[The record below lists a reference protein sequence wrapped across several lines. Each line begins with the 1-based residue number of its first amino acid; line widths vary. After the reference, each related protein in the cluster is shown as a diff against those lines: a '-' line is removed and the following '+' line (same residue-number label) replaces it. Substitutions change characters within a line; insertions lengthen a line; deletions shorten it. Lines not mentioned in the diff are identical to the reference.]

1 LKKIFIS
8 ILSGI
13 LLLFTSYNIV
23 SADQEIKTS
32 INSNGQD
39 TITINV
45 ENQQER
51 PLENLSYQLDLP
63 AGYELVDKLPTLQEL
78 GSHQTHKFDVKIK
91 KTSKA
96 LPSTGETWS
105 KYTLIGILIISLLLV
120 AYYLSKTR
128 KFIFFIFFIVSL
140 LGIGGFVKAAPTYKE
155 FSVSHRISLFDN
167 KIPVTLHIY
176 FEDKQPSKVDVSKQN
191 SGETHSEEVE
201 NQEKEPSQPTVS
213 EKPTTTPVVPSQ
225 PTASE
230 KPTTTPVVPS
240 QPTASEKPTT
250 TPVVPSQPT
259 AGEDTTTTPVVPS
272 QPTAGED
279 TTTTPRLTPPEEI
292 LISGYA
298 ISGTTN
304 KALEETNITISAPNI
319 ALQTVETENDGYFYT
334 HLIKG
339 LTYTL
344 VAKDF
349 KVRLTANSTNN
360 LQIENILGRFSAG
373 KQTII
378 DSGEVILQPS
388 VAVFD
393 TIVDYTVS
401 DKEHHVTLAEERK
414 LNSGDIIVLPANGTY
429 PSGFAFKVISSN
441 IVNGKT
447 EIVVTDAK
455 LDEVTKNIS
464 YHEKFDVDQAT
475 FKPAEGVTVTEE
487 GSDQWNRS
495 VSISAT
501 KKLHTRISGIDVD
514 LIIKGSVEA
523 DIQLVNNKLYV
534 KPALDIE
541 LSSKYNAK
549 ATINAEV
556 KVGELVFT
564 SQTGVNIQTEL
575 YLFVNASGS
584 LDIKTKSNFGVSA
597 EIGLKDKNPYYV
609 PNISLNNKID
619 VDMNALLKIGP
630 KTIIRPR
637 FLNLSI
643 VSFDTSVGLG
653 LEGQF
658 HASVTQKNTENPI
671 LDKASGKVLLF
682 GDYTMGYNIDAWIYK
697 GSGKFIENKRFF
709 EIPIS
714 KGEYSSKATQ
724 ASHYHNID
732 NNIEGETT
740 SSNTISNTNSHLYS
754 LKDYPF
760 YKRLLEDTAN
770 NSGRN
775 ASFTRS
781 VGRPVTY
788 TLYDINQDGLP
799 ELIFLADNHPIS
811 VWTWTGWTNQNPHP
825 DVARVADIAEIW
837 GSTTEQ
843 KLTIYQDGTIVKF
856 YDEKGFN
863 DKIDKKHYEIVRKGV
878 MGPFTDKQYYES
890 SWTTDFA
897 YFYNVNN
904 IDEHI
909 SLADLNTK
917 YIKSPEVDFSKYPQ
931 NILRDYYGDKTF
943 TPYLSK
949 TVDLTKWLGY
959 KYLLEDLSQSER
971 DSQQTGV
978 GGLASNLKPLINSPV
993 QYAFYDIDG
1002 NGTPELIFK
1011 ASDIILSIVTS
1022 TVQTRQESASG
1033 IYGKGNIT
1041 YLEFSQP
1048 PLAIS
1053 VNPQSPVYY
1062 FYDNKTRQ
1070 LKYSRTDG
1078 GIKIYKDGTIRYY
1091 APDPELQ
1098 YSINKRANQRTIA
1111 YYRINKDKAVT
1122 YLLGYFQS
1130 NRENG
1135 LENYY
1140 NLSNTEHYTLDELD
1154 QNYIHSEEIDYNS
1167 LVWKNLVD
1175 FNSDNLNA
1183 A

>member
-1 LKKIFIS
+1 MKKIFFS
-8 ILSGI
+8 ILAGI

-23 SADQEIKTS
+23 SADQEVKAS

-96 LPSTGETWS
+96 LPSTGETWT
-105 KYTLIGILIISLLLV
+105 KCTLIGISIISLLLV

-191 SGETHSEEVE
+191 SGETHSEEEVE

-213 EKPTTTPVVPSQ
+213 EDTTTTPVVPSQ

-230 KPTTTPVVPS
+230 
-240 QPTASEKPTT
+240 
-250 TPVVPSQPT
+250 
-259 AGEDTTTTPVVPS
+259 G
-272 QPTAGED
+272 

-344 VAKDF
+344 AAKDF
-349 KVRLTANSTNN
+349 KARLTANSTNN

-388 VAVFD
+388 VAEFD

-401 DKEHHVTLAEERK
+401 DKEHHVTLTEERK

-487 GSDQWNRS
+487 ESDQWNRS
-495 VSISAT
+495 ASISAT
-501 KKLHTRISGIDVD
+501 KKLNTKISGIDVD

-523 DIQLVNNKLYV
+523 DIQLVDNKLYV

-549 ATINAEV
+549 ATINEEV

-609 PNISLNNKID
+609 PNISLSNKID

-658 HASVTQKNTENPI
+658 HASVTQKNTDNPI
-671 LDKASGKVLLF
+671 LDNASGKVLLF

-740 SSNTISNTNSHLYS
+740 SSNTISNTKFHPYS
-754 LKDYPF
+754 LEDYPF
-760 YKRLLEDTAN
+760 YKKVLEDAADY
-770 NSGRN
+770 SDGDD
-775 ASFTRS
+775 SFTRY

-788 TLYDINQDGLP
+788 ILYDINHDGMP

-811 VWTWTGWTNQNPHP
+811 VWMDNQNPHP
-825 DVARVADIAEIW
+825 DVPRFDIGGTSVVLAASDALAKVADIAYMW
-837 GSTTEQ
+837 GSTSI
-843 KLTIYQDGTIVKF
+843 KGPKMTIYQDGTIKIYYEEGS
-856 YDEKGFN
+856 YDN
-863 DKIDKKHYEIVRKGV
+863 IYKKHYKILREGMV
-878 MGPFTDKQYYES
+878 PFTDEQNYES

-904 IDEHI
+904 INEHI

-931 NILRDYYGDKTF
+931 NILRDYYGD
-943 TPYLSK
+943 
-949 TVDLTKWLGY
+949 
-959 KYLLEDLSQSER
+959 
-971 DSQQTGV
+971 
-978 GGLASNLKPLINSPV
+978 
-993 QYAFYDIDG
+993 
-1002 NGTPELIFK
+1002 
-1011 ASDIILSIVTS
+1011 
-1022 TVQTRQESASG
+1022 
-1033 IYGKGNIT
+1033 
-1041 YLEFSQP
+1041 
-1048 PLAIS
+1048 
-1053 VNPQSPVYY
+1053 
-1062 FYDNKTRQ
+1062 
-1070 LKYSRTDG
+1070 
-1078 GIKIYKDGTIRYY
+1078 
-1091 APDPELQ
+1091 
-1098 YSINKRANQRTIA
+1098 
-1111 YYRINKDKAVT
+1111 
-1122 YLLGYFQS
+1122 
-1130 NRENG
+1130 
-1135 LENYY
+1135 
-1140 NLSNTEHYTLDELD
+1140 
-1154 QNYIHSEEIDYNS
+1154 
-1167 LVWKNLVD
+1167 
-1175 FNSDNLNA
+1175 NLNA

>member
-1 LKKIFIS
+1 M
-8 ILSGI
+8 
-13 LLLFTSYNIV
+13 
-23 SADQEIKTS
+23 
-32 INSNGQD
+32 
-39 TITINV
+39 
-45 ENQQER
+45 
-51 PLENLSYQLDLP
+51 
-63 AGYELVDKLPTLQEL
+63 
-78 GSHQTHKFDVKIK
+78 
-91 KTSKA
+91 
-96 LPSTGETWS
+96 
-105 KYTLIGILIISLLLV
+105 
-120 AYYLSKTR
+120 
-128 KFIFFIFFIVSL
+128 
-140 LGIGGFVKAAPTYKE
+140 
-155 FSVSHRISLFDN
+155 
-167 KIPVTLHIY
+167 
-176 FEDKQPSKVDVSKQN
+176 
-191 SGETHSEEVE
+191 
-201 NQEKEPSQPTVS
+201 
-213 EKPTTTPVVPSQ
+213 
-225 PTASE
+225 
-230 KPTTTPVVPS
+230 
-240 QPTASEKPTT
+240 
-250 TPVVPSQPT
+250 
-259 AGEDTTTTPVVPS
+259 
-272 QPTAGED
+272 
-279 TTTTPRLTPPEEI
+279 
-292 LISGYA
+292 
-298 ISGTTN
+298 
-304 KALEETNITISAPNI
+304 
-319 ALQTVETENDGYFYT
+319 ETENDGYFYT

-349 KVRLTANSTNN
+349 KVRLTANSNNN

-609 PNISLNNKID
+609 PNISLSNKID

-671 LDKASGKVLLF
+671 LDNANGKVLLF

-724 ASHYHNID
+724 ASHYHNIN
-732 NNIEGETT
+732 NNIEGGTT

-760 YKRLLEDTAN
+760 YKRLLENTAN
-770 NSGRN
+770 NSGRD

-825 DVARVADIAEIW
+825 DVVSVADIAELW
-837 GSTTEQ
+837 GITKEQ
-843 KLTIYQDGTIVKF
+843 KMTIYQDGTIKITYYKEDF
-856 YDEKGFN
+856 YDK
-863 DKIDKKHYEIVRKGV
+863 DKKHYNIIRKGV

-959 KYLLEDLSQSER
+959 KYLLEDLSQNER
-971 DSQQTGV
+971 DSQQTGA

-1011 ASDIILSIVTS
+1011 ASDIILYIVTS

-1033 IYGKGNIT
+1033 TYGKGNVT

-1053 VNPQSPVYY
+1053 VNPITPVYY
-1062 FYDNKTRQ
+1062 FYDKETGQ
-1070 LKYSRTDG
+1070 EKYSRTDG

-1098 YSINKRANQRTIA
+1098 YSTNKRANQRTIA

>member
-1 LKKIFIS
+1 MKKIFIS

-23 SADQEIKTS
+23 SADQKIKTS

-78 GSHQTHKFDVKIK
+78 GSHLTHKFDVKIK

-105 KYTLIGILIISLLLV
+105 KYTLIGILITSLLLV

-225 PTASE
+225 PTA
-230 KPTTTPVVPS
+230 
-240 QPTASEKPTT
+240 
-250 TPVVPSQPT
+250 
-259 AGEDTTTTPVVPS
+259 
-272 QPTAGED
+272 GED

-349 KVRLTANSTNN
+349 KVRLTANSNNN

-724 ASHYHNID
+724 ASHYHNIN

-740 SSNTISNTNSHLYS
+740 SSNTISNTNSHPYS
-754 LKDYPF
+754 LKDYSF
-760 YKRLLEDTAN
+760 YKRLLENTADY
-770 NSGRN
+770 SGRN

-825 DVARVADIAEIW
+825 DVARVAEIW

-959 KYLLEDLSQSER
+959 KYLLEDLSQNER
-971 DSQQTGV
+971 DSQQTGA

-1011 ASDIILSIVTS
+1011 ASDIILYIVTS

-1033 IYGKGNIT
+1033 TYGKGNIT

-1048 PLAIS
+1048 PLATS
-1053 VNPQSPVYY
+1053 VNHISPVYY
-1062 FYDNKTRQ
+1062 FYDKETKQ

-1098 YSINKRANQRTIA
+1098 YSTNKRANQRTIA

>member
-1 LKKIFIS
+1 MKKIFIS

-105 KYTLIGILIISLLLV
+105 KYTLIGILITSLLLV

-225 PTASE
+225 PTVSE
-230 KPTTTPVVPS
+230 KP
-240 QPTASEKPTT
+240 
-250 TPVVPSQPT
+250 
-259 AGEDTTTTPVVPS
+259 TTTPVVPS

-349 KVRLTANSTNN
+349 KVRLTANSNNN

-724 ASHYHNID
+724 ASHYHNIN

-740 SSNTISNTNSHLYS
+740 SSNTISNTNSHPYS
-754 LKDYPF
+754 LKDYSF
-760 YKRLLEDTAN
+760 YKRLLENTADY
-770 NSGRN
+770 SGRN

-959 KYLLEDLSQSER
+959 KYLLEDLSQNER
-971 DSQQTGV
+971 DSQQTGA

-1011 ASDIILSIVTS
+1011 ASDIILYIVTS

-1033 IYGKGNIT
+1033 TYGKGNIT

-1048 PLAIS
+1048 PLATS
-1053 VNPQSPVYY
+1053 VNHISPVYY
-1062 FYDNKTRQ
+1062 FYDKETKQ

-1098 YSINKRANQRTIA
+1098 YSTNKRANQRIIA

-1154 QNYIHSEEIDYNS
+1154 QNYIHSKEIDYNS

>member
-1 LKKIFIS
+1 MKKIFFS
-8 ILSGI
+8 ILAGI

-23 SADQEIKTS
+23 SADQEVKAS

-63 AGYELVDKLPTLQEL
+63 EGYELVDSLPTLQEL

-96 LPSTGETWS
+96 LPSTGETWTRC
-105 KYTLIGILIISLLLV
+105 TLVGISIISLLLV

-167 KIPVTLHIY
+167 TVPVTLHIY

-191 SGETHSEEVE
+191 SGKTHSEEEVK
-201 NQEKEPSQPTVS
+201 NQEKEPSQPT
-213 EKPTTTPVVPSQ
+213 
-225 PTASE
+225 AS
-230 KPTTTPVVPS
+230 
-240 QPTASEKPTT
+240 
-250 TPVVPSQPT
+250 
-259 AGEDTTTTPVVPS
+259 EDTTTTPVVPS
-272 QPTAGED
+272 QPTASEN

-344 VAKDF
+344 AAKDF
-349 KVRLTANSTNN
+349 KAKLTANSTNN

-388 VAVFD
+388 VAEFD

-401 DKEHHVTLAEERK
+401 DKEHHVTLTEERK

-429 PSGFAFKVISSN
+429 PSGFAFKVVSSN

-487 GSDQWNRS
+487 ESDQWNRS
-495 VSISAT
+495 ASISAT

-534 KPALDIE
+534 KPALDIG

-549 ATINAEV
+549 ATINEEV

-609 PNISLNNKID
+609 PNISLSNKID

-671 LDKASGKVLLF
+671 LDNASGKVLLF

-740 SSNTISNTNSHLYS
+740 SSNTISNTKFHPYS
-754 LKDYPF
+754 LEDYPF
-760 YKRLLEDTAN
+760 YKKVLEDAADY
-770 NSGRN
+770 SDGDD
-775 ASFTRS
+775 SFTRY

-788 TLYDINQDGLP
+788 ILYDINHDGMP

-811 VWTWTGWTNQNPHP
+811 VWMDNQNPHP
-825 DVARVADIAEIW
+825 DVPRFDIGGTSVVLAASDALAKVADIAYMW
-837 GSTTEQ
+837 GSTSIKEP
-843 KLTIYQDGTIVKF
+843 KMTIYQDGTIKIYYEEGS
-856 YDEKGFN
+856 YDN
-863 DKIDKKHYEIVRKGV
+863 IYKKHYKILREGMV
-878 MGPFTDKQYYES
+878 PFTDEQNYES

-904 IDEHI
+904 INEHI

-931 NILRDYYGDKTF
+931 NILRDYYGD
-943 TPYLSK
+943 
-949 TVDLTKWLGY
+949 
-959 KYLLEDLSQSER
+959 
-971 DSQQTGV
+971 
-978 GGLASNLKPLINSPV
+978 
-993 QYAFYDIDG
+993 
-1002 NGTPELIFK
+1002 
-1011 ASDIILSIVTS
+1011 
-1022 TVQTRQESASG
+1022 
-1033 IYGKGNIT
+1033 
-1041 YLEFSQP
+1041 
-1048 PLAIS
+1048 
-1053 VNPQSPVYY
+1053 
-1062 FYDNKTRQ
+1062 
-1070 LKYSRTDG
+1070 
-1078 GIKIYKDGTIRYY
+1078 
-1091 APDPELQ
+1091 
-1098 YSINKRANQRTIA
+1098 
-1111 YYRINKDKAVT
+1111 
-1122 YLLGYFQS
+1122 
-1130 NRENG
+1130 
-1135 LENYY
+1135 
-1140 NLSNTEHYTLDELD
+1140 
-1154 QNYIHSEEIDYNS
+1154 
-1167 LVWKNLVD
+1167 
-1175 FNSDNLNA
+1175 NLNA

>member
-1 LKKIFIS
+1 MKKIFFS
-8 ILSGI
+8 ILAGI

-23 SADQEIKTS
+23 SADQEVKAS

-63 AGYELVDKLPTLQEL
+63 EGYELVDSLPTLQEL

-91 KTSKA
+91 KTSRA
-96 LPSTGETWS
+96 LPSTGETWTR
-105 KYTLIGILIISLLLV
+105 YTLIGISIISLLLV

-167 KIPVTLHIY
+167 TIPVTLHIY

-191 SGETHSEEVE
+191 SGKTHSEEEVE

-213 EKPTTTPVVPSQ
+213 EDTTTTPVVPSQ
-225 PTASE
+225 PTVS
-230 KPTTTPVVPS
+230 
-240 QPTASEKPTT
+240 
-250 TPVVPSQPT
+250 
-259 AGEDTTTTPVVPS
+259 EDTTTTPVVPS
-272 QPTAGED
+272 QPTVSENTTTTPVVPSQPTVSENA
-279 TTTTPRLTPPEEI
+279 TTTPRLTPPEEI

-298 ISGTTN
+298 ISGSTN
-304 KALEETNITISAPNI
+304 KALEETNISISAPNI

-344 VAKDF
+344 AAKDF
-349 KVRLTANSTNN
+349 KAKITANATNN
-360 LQIENILGRFSAG
+360 LQVENILGRFSAG

-388 VAVFD
+388 VAEFD

-401 DKEHHVTLAEERK
+401 DKEHHVTLTEERK

-429 PSGFAFKVISSN
+429 PSGFAFKVVSSN

-487 GSDQWNRS
+487 ESDQWNRS
-495 VSISAT
+495 ASISAT
-501 KKLHTRISGIDVD
+501 KKLHTKISGIDVD

-549 ATINAEV
+549 ATINEEV

-609 PNISLNNKID
+609 PNISLSNKLD

-671 LDKASGKVLLF
+671 LDNASGKVLLF

-714 KGEYSSKATQ
+714 KGEYSSKATE
-724 ASHYHNID
+724 ASHHHNID

-740 SSNTISNTNSHLYS
+740 SSNTLSNTNSHPYS

-760 YKRLLEDTAN
+760 YKRLLKNTADY
-770 NSGRN
+770 SGRE
-775 ASFTRS
+775 ALFTRY

-788 TLYDINQDGLP
+788 TLYDIDHDGLP
-799 ELIFLADNHPIS
+799 ELIFLADNHPMT
-811 VWTWTGWTNQNPHP
+811 VWTWTGWNNQNQHP
-825 DVARVADIAEIW
+825 DVVRVADILDIW
-837 GSTTEQ
+837 DNTKEP
-843 KLTIYQDGTIVKF
+843 KMTIYQDGTIQKI
-856 YDEKGFN
+856 YNEKDIY
-863 DKIDKKHYEIVRKGV
+863 DKIDKKHYEIIRKG
-878 MGPFTDKQYYES
+878 MGPFTDEQNYES

-931 NILRDYYGDKTF
+931 NILRDYYADKTF

-959 KYLLEDLSQSER
+959 KYLLEDLSQNER
-971 DSQQTGV
+971 DSQRTGV
-978 GGLASNLKPLINSPV
+978 GSLADNLKPLINSPV

-1011 ASDIILSIVTS
+1011 SSDIILYIVTS

-1033 IYGKGNIT
+1033 TYGKGNIT
-1041 YLEFSQP
+1041 YLEFIQP

-1053 VNPQSPVYY
+1053 VNPITPVYY
-1062 FYDNKTRQ
+1062 FYDKETGQ
-1070 LKYSRTDG
+1070 VKYSRTDG

-1098 YSINKRANQRTIA
+1098 YTTNKRANQRTIA
-1111 YYRINKDKAVT
+1111 YYKINKDKAVT

>member
-1 LKKIFIS
+1 MKKIFIS

-105 KYTLIGILIISLLLV
+105 KYTLIGILITSLLLV

-225 PTASE
+225 PTA
-230 KPTTTPVVPS
+230 
-240 QPTASEKPTT
+240 
-250 TPVVPSQPT
+250 
-259 AGEDTTTTPVVPS
+259 
-272 QPTAGED
+272 GED

-349 KVRLTANSTNN
+349 KVRLTANSNNN

-724 ASHYHNID
+724 ASHYHNIN

-740 SSNTISNTNSHLYS
+740 SSNTISNTNSHPYS
-754 LKDYPF
+754 LKDYSF
-760 YKRLLEDTAN
+760 YKRLLENTADY
-770 NSGRN
+770 SGRN

-825 DVARVADIAEIW
+825 DVARVAEIW

-917 YIKSPEVDFSKYPQ
+917 YIKFPEVDFSKYPQ

-959 KYLLEDLSQSER
+959 KYLLEDLSQNER
-971 DSQQTGV
+971 DSQQTGA

-1011 ASDIILSIVTS
+1011 ASDIILYIVTS

-1033 IYGKGNIT
+1033 TYGKGNIT

-1048 PLAIS
+1048 PLATS
-1053 VNPQSPVYY
+1053 VNHISPVYY
-1062 FYDNKTRQ
+1062 FYDKETKQ

-1098 YSINKRANQRTIA
+1098 YSTNKRANQRIIA

>member
-1 LKKIFIS
+1 MKKIFIS

-105 KYTLIGILIISLLLV
+105 KYTLIGILITSLLLV

-225 PTASE
+225 PTA
-230 KPTTTPVVPS
+230 
-240 QPTASEKPTT
+240 
-250 TPVVPSQPT
+250 
-259 AGEDTTTTPVVPS
+259 
-272 QPTAGED
+272 GED

-349 KVRLTANSTNN
+349 KVRLTANSNNN

-724 ASHYHNID
+724 ASHYHNIN

-740 SSNTISNTNSHLYS
+740 SSNTISNTNSHPYS
-754 LKDYPF
+754 LKDYSF
-760 YKRLLEDTAN
+760 YKRLLENTADY
-770 NSGRN
+770 SGRN

-959 KYLLEDLSQSER
+959 KYLLEDLSQNER
-971 DSQQTGV
+971 DSQQTGA

-1011 ASDIILSIVTS
+1011 ASDIILYIVTS

-1033 IYGKGNIT
+1033 TYGKGNIT

-1048 PLAIS
+1048 PLATS
-1053 VNPQSPVYY
+1053 VNHISPVYY
-1062 FYDNKTRQ
+1062 FYDKETKQ

-1098 YSINKRANQRTIA
+1098 YSTNKRANQRIIA

>member
-1 LKKIFIS
+1 MKKIFIS

-105 KYTLIGILIISLLLV
+105 KYTLIGILITSLLLV

-225 PTASE
+225 PTA
-230 KPTTTPVVPS
+230 
-240 QPTASEKPTT
+240 
-250 TPVVPSQPT
+250 
-259 AGEDTTTTPVVPS
+259 
-272 QPTAGED
+272 GED

-349 KVRLTANSTNN
+349 KVRLTANSNNN

-575 YLFVNASGS
+575 YLFVNANGS

-724 ASHYHNID
+724 ASHYHNIN

-740 SSNTISNTNSHLYS
+740 SSNTISNTNSHPYS
-754 LKDYPF
+754 LKDYSF
-760 YKRLLEDTAN
+760 YKRLLENTADY
-770 NSGRN
+770 SGRN

-959 KYLLEDLSQSER
+959 KYLLEDLSQNER
-971 DSQQTGV
+971 DSQQTGA

-1011 ASDIILSIVTS
+1011 ASDIILYIVTS

-1033 IYGKGNIT
+1033 TYGKGNIT

-1048 PLAIS
+1048 PLATS
-1053 VNPQSPVYY
+1053 VNHISPVYY
-1062 FYDNKTRQ
+1062 FYDKETKQ

-1098 YSINKRANQRTIA
+1098 YSTNKRANQRIIA

>member
-1 LKKIFIS
+1 MKKIFIS

-105 KYTLIGILIISLLLV
+105 KYTLIGILITSLLLV

-191 SGETHSEEVE
+191 SGETHSEEEVE

-225 PTASE
+225 PTA
-230 KPTTTPVVPS
+230 
-240 QPTASEKPTT
+240 
-250 TPVVPSQPT
+250 
-259 AGEDTTTTPVVPS
+259 D
-272 QPTAGED
+272 ED

-349 KVRLTANSTNN
+349 KVRLTANSNNN

-597 EIGLKDKNPYYV
+597 EIGLKDKTPYYV
-609 PNISLNNKID
+609 PNISLSNKID

-724 ASHYHNID
+724 ASHYHNIN

-740 SSNTISNTNSHLYS
+740 SSNTISNTNSHPYS
-754 LKDYPF
+754 LKDYSF
-760 YKRLLEDTAN
+760 YKRLLENTADY
-770 NSGRN
+770 SGRN

-825 DVARVADIAEIW
+825 DVASVADIAALW
-837 GSTTEQ
+837 GITKEQ
-843 KLTIYQDGTIVKF
+843 KMTIYQDGTIKITYYKEDF
-856 YDEKGFN
+856 YGK
-863 DKIDKKHYEIVRKGV
+863 DKKHYNIIRKGV

-897 YFYNVNN
+897 YFYNVKN

-959 KYLLEDLSQSER
+959 KYLLEDLSQNER
-971 DSQQTGV
+971 DSQQTGA

-1011 ASDIILSIVTS
+1011 ASDIILYIVTS

-1033 IYGKGNIT
+1033 TYGKGNIT

-1048 PLAIS
+1048 PLATS
-1053 VNPQSPVYY
+1053 VNHISPVYY
-1062 FYDNKTRQ
+1062 FYDKETKQ

-1091 APDPELQ
+1091 SPDPELQ
-1098 YSINKRANQRTIA
+1098 YSTNERANQRTIA

-1154 QNYIHSEEIDYNS
+1154 QNYIHSKEIDYNS

>member
-1 LKKIFIS
+1 MKKIFFS
-8 ILSGI
+8 ILAGI

-23 SADQEIKTS
+23 SADQEVKAS

-63 AGYELVDKLPTLQEL
+63 EGYELVDSLPTLQEL

-96 LPSTGETWS
+96 LPSTGETWTR
-105 KYTLIGILIISLLLV
+105 YTLIGISIISLLLV

-167 KIPVTLHIY
+167 TIPVTLHIY

-191 SGETHSEEVE
+191 SGKTHSEEEVE

-213 EKPTTTPVVPSQ
+213 EDTTTTPVVPSQ
-225 PTASE
+225 PTVS
-230 KPTTTPVVPS
+230 
-240 QPTASEKPTT
+240 
-250 TPVVPSQPT
+250 
-259 AGEDTTTTPVVPS
+259 EDTTTTPVVPS
-272 QPTAGED
+272 QPTVSEN

-298 ISGTTN
+298 ISGSTN
-304 KALEETNITISAPNI
+304 KALEETNISISAPNI

-344 VAKDF
+344 AAKDF
-349 KVRLTANSTNN
+349 KAKITANATNN
-360 LQIENILGRFSAG
+360 LQVENILGRFSAG

-388 VAVFD
+388 VAEFD

-401 DKEHHVTLAEERK
+401 DKEHHVTLTEERK

-429 PSGFAFKVISSN
+429 PSGFAFKVVSSN

-487 GSDQWNRS
+487 ESDQWNRS
-495 VSISAT
+495 ASISAT
-501 KKLHTRISGIDVD
+501 KKLHTKISGIDVD

-549 ATINAEV
+549 ATINEEV

-609 PNISLNNKID
+609 PNISLSNKLD

-671 LDKASGKVLLF
+671 LDNASGKVLLF

-697 GSGKFIENKRFF
+697 GSGKFISNKRFF

-714 KGEYSSKATQ
+714 KGEYSSKATE
-724 ASHYHNID
+724 ASHHHNID
-732 NNIEGETT
+732 NNIEGEST
-740 SSNTISNTNSHLYS
+740 SSNTLPYS

-760 YKRLLEDTAN
+760 YKRLLKNTADY
-770 NSGRN
+770 SGRE
-775 ASFTRS
+775 ALFTRY

-788 TLYDINQDGLP
+788 TLYDIDHDGLP
-799 ELIFLADNHPIS
+799 ELIFLADNHPMT
-811 VWTWTGWTNQNPHP
+811 VWTWTGWNNQNQHP
-825 DVARVADIAEIW
+825 DVVRVADIADVW
-837 GSTTEQ
+837 DSAKDQ
-843 KLTIYQDGTIVKF
+843 KMTIYQDGTIKI
-856 YDEKGFN
+856 YYEKN
-863 DKIDKKHYEIVRKGV
+863 SDDKIDKKHYEIIRKG
-878 MGPFTDKQYYES
+878 MGPFTDEQNYES

-931 NILRDYYGDKTF
+931 NILRDYYADKTF

-959 KYLLEDLSQSER
+959 KYLLEDLSQNER
-971 DSQQTGV
+971 DSQRTGV
-978 GGLASNLKPLINSPV
+978 GSLADNLKPLINSPV

-1011 ASDIILSIVTS
+1011 SSDIILYIVTS

-1033 IYGKGNIT
+1033 TYGKGNIT
-1041 YLEFSQP
+1041 YLEFIQP

-1053 VNPQSPVYY
+1053 VNPITPVYY
-1062 FYDNKTRQ
+1062 FYDKETGQ
-1070 LKYSRTDG
+1070 VKYSRTDG

-1098 YSINKRANQRTIA
+1098 YTTNKRANQRTIA
-1111 YYRINKDKAVT
+1111 YYKINKDKAVT

>member
-1 LKKIFIS
+1 MKKIFIS

-201 NQEKEPSQPTVS
+201 NQEKEPSQPTDSEKPTTTPVVPSQPTDS

-230 KPTTTPVVPS
+230 KP
-240 QPTASEKPTT
+240 
-250 TPVVPSQPT
+250 
-259 AGEDTTTTPVVPS
+259 TTTPVVPS

-349 KVRLTANSTNN
+349 KVRLTANSNNN

-441 IVNGKT
+441 IANGKT

-682 GDYTMGYNIDAWIYK
+682 GDYTMGYNIDTWIYK

-724 ASHYHNID
+724 ASYYHNID

-760 YKRLLEDTAN
+760 YKRLLENTAD
-770 NSGRN
+770 NSGRD

-811 VWTWTGWTNQNPHP
+811 VWTWTNQNPHP
-825 DVARVADIAEIW
+825 YVARVAYRDMWDMWSNIKE
-837 GSTTEQ
+837 S
-843 KLTIYQDGTIVKF
+843 KMTIYQDGTIIT
-856 YDEKGFN
+856 YSRKGFH
-863 DKIDKKHYEIVRKGV
+863 DEDKKYYNIIRKGM
-878 MGPFTDKQYYES
+878 MGPFTDEQYYES

-959 KYLLEDLSQSER
+959 KYLLEDLSQNER
-971 DSQQTGV
+971 DSQQTGA

-1011 ASDIILSIVTS
+1011 ASDIILYIVTS

-1033 IYGKGNIT
+1033 TYGKGNIT

-1048 PLAIS
+1048 PLATS
-1053 VNPQSPVYY
+1053 VNPISPVYY
-1062 FYDNKTRQ
+1062 FYDKETKQ

-1091 APDPELQ
+1091 APDPELK
-1098 YSINKRANQRTIA
+1098 YSTNKRANQRTIA

>member
-1 LKKIFIS
+1 MKKIFFS
-8 ILSGI
+8 ILAGI

-23 SADQEIKTS
+23 SADQEVKAS

-63 AGYELVDKLPTLQEL
+63 EGYELVDSLPTLQEL

-96 LPSTGETWS
+96 LPSTGETWT
-105 KYTLIGILIISLLLV
+105 KCTLIGISIISLLLV

-213 EKPTTTPVVPSQ
+213 EDTTTTPVVPSQ

-230 KPTTTPVVPS
+230 
-240 QPTASEKPTT
+240 
-250 TPVVPSQPT
+250 
-259 AGEDTTTTPVVPS
+259 G
-272 QPTAGED
+272 

-344 VAKDF
+344 AAKDF
-349 KVRLTANSTNN
+349 KARLTANSTNN

-388 VAVFD
+388 VAEFD

-401 DKEHHVTLAEERK
+401 DKEHHVTLTEERK

-487 GSDQWNRS
+487 ESDQWNRS
-495 VSISAT
+495 ASISAT
-501 KKLHTRISGIDVD
+501 KKLNTKISGIDVD

-523 DIQLVNNKLYV
+523 DIQLVDNKLYV

-549 ATINAEV
+549 ATINEEV

-609 PNISLNNKID
+609 PNISLSNKID

-658 HASVTQKNTENPI
+658 HASVTQKNTDNPI
-671 LDKASGKVLLF
+671 LDNASGKVLLF

-740 SSNTISNTNSHLYS
+740 SSNTISNTKFHPYS
-754 LKDYPF
+754 LEDYPF
-760 YKRLLEDTAN
+760 YKKVLEDAADY
-770 NSGRN
+770 SDGDD
-775 ASFTRS
+775 SFTRY

-788 TLYDINQDGLP
+788 ILYDINHDGMP

-811 VWTWTGWTNQNPHP
+811 VWMDNQNPHP
-825 DVARVADIAEIW
+825 DVPRFDIGGTSVVLAASDALAKVADIAYMW
-837 GSTTEQ
+837 GSTSIKEP
-843 KLTIYQDGTIVKF
+843 KMTIYQDGTIKIYYEEGS
-856 YDEKGFN
+856 YDN
-863 DKIDKKHYEIVRKGV
+863 IYKKHYKILREGMV
-878 MGPFTDKQYYES
+878 PFTDEQNYES

-904 IDEHI
+904 INEHI

-931 NILRDYYGDKTF
+931 NILRDYYGD
-943 TPYLSK
+943 
-949 TVDLTKWLGY
+949 
-959 KYLLEDLSQSER
+959 
-971 DSQQTGV
+971 
-978 GGLASNLKPLINSPV
+978 
-993 QYAFYDIDG
+993 
-1002 NGTPELIFK
+1002 
-1011 ASDIILSIVTS
+1011 
-1022 TVQTRQESASG
+1022 
-1033 IYGKGNIT
+1033 
-1041 YLEFSQP
+1041 
-1048 PLAIS
+1048 
-1053 VNPQSPVYY
+1053 
-1062 FYDNKTRQ
+1062 
-1070 LKYSRTDG
+1070 
-1078 GIKIYKDGTIRYY
+1078 
-1091 APDPELQ
+1091 
-1098 YSINKRANQRTIA
+1098 
-1111 YYRINKDKAVT
+1111 
-1122 YLLGYFQS
+1122 
-1130 NRENG
+1130 
-1135 LENYY
+1135 
-1140 NLSNTEHYTLDELD
+1140 
-1154 QNYIHSEEIDYNS
+1154 
-1167 LVWKNLVD
+1167 
-1175 FNSDNLNA
+1175 NLNA

>member
-1 LKKIFIS
+1 MKKIFIS

-32 INSNGQD
+32 INSNGYD

-105 KYTLIGILIISLLLV
+105 KCTLIGILIISLLLV

-230 KPTTTPVVPS
+230 
-240 QPTASEKPTT
+240 
-250 TPVVPSQPT
+250 
-259 AGEDTTTTPVVPS
+259 DTTTTPI
-272 QPTAGED
+272 
-279 TTTTPRLTPPEEI
+279 LTPPEEI

-349 KVRLTANSTNN
+349 KVRLTANSNNN

-760 YKRLLEDTAN
+760 YKRLLENIAN
-770 NSGRN
+770 NSGRD

-825 DVARVADIAEIW
+825 DVARVADIDGMWSIRSGTKEP
-837 GSTTEQ
+837 
-843 KLTIYQDGTIVKF
+843 KMTIYQDGTIKITYSRKDF
-856 YDEKGFN
+856 YDE
-863 DKIDKKHYEIVRKGV
+863 DKKHYDIIRKGM

-959 KYLLEDLSQSER
+959 KYLLEDLSQNER
-971 DSQQTGV
+971 DRQQTGA
-978 GGLASNLKPLINSPV
+978 GGLAGNLKPLINSPV

-1011 ASDIILSIVTS
+1011 ASDIILYIVTS

-1033 IYGKGNIT
+1033 TYGKGNIT

-1048 PLAIS
+1048 PLATS
-1053 VNPQSPVYY
+1053 VNHISPVYY
-1062 FYDNKTRQ
+1062 FYDKETKQ

-1098 YSINKRANQRTIA
+1098 YSTNKRANQRIIA

-1130 NRENG
+1130 NRETG

>member
-1 LKKIFIS
+1 MKKIFFS
-8 ILSGI
+8 ILAGI

-23 SADQEIKTS
+23 SADQEVKAS

-63 AGYELVDKLPTLQEL
+63 EGYELVDSLPTLQEL

-96 LPSTGETWS
+96 LPSTGETWT
-105 KYTLIGILIISLLLV
+105 KCTLIGISIISLLLV

-191 SGETHSEEVE
+191 SGETHSEEEVE

-213 EKPTTTPVVPSQ
+213 EDTTTTPVVPSQ

-230 KPTTTPVVPS
+230 
-240 QPTASEKPTT
+240 
-250 TPVVPSQPT
+250 
-259 AGEDTTTTPVVPS
+259 G
-272 QPTAGED
+272 

-344 VAKDF
+344 AAKDF
-349 KVRLTANSTNN
+349 KARLTANSTNN

-388 VAVFD
+388 VAEFD

-401 DKEHHVTLAEERK
+401 DKEHHVTLTEERK

-487 GSDQWNRS
+487 ESDQWNRS
-495 VSISAT
+495 ASISAT
-501 KKLHTRISGIDVD
+501 KKLNTKISGIDVD

-523 DIQLVNNKLYV
+523 DIQLVDNKLYV

-549 ATINAEV
+549 ATINEEV

-609 PNISLNNKID
+609 PNISLSNKID

-658 HASVTQKNTENPI
+658 HASVTQKNTDNPI
-671 LDKASGKVLLF
+671 LDNASGKVLLF

-740 SSNTISNTNSHLYS
+740 SSNTISNTKFHPYS
-754 LKDYPF
+754 LEDYPF
-760 YKRLLEDTAN
+760 YKKVLEDAADY
-770 NSGRN
+770 SDGDD
-775 ASFTRS
+775 SFTRY

-788 TLYDINQDGLP
+788 ILYDINHDGMP

-811 VWTWTGWTNQNPHP
+811 VWMDNQNPHP
-825 DVARVADIAEIW
+825 DVPRFDIGGTSVVLAASDALAKVADIAYMW
-837 GSTTEQ
+837 GSTSIKEP
-843 KLTIYQDGTIVKF
+843 KMTIYQDGTIKIYYEEGS
-856 YDEKGFN
+856 YDN
-863 DKIDKKHYEIVRKGV
+863 IYKKHYKILREGMV
-878 MGPFTDKQYYES
+878 PFTDEQNYES

-904 IDEHI
+904 INEHI

-931 NILRDYYGDKTF
+931 NILRDYYGD
-943 TPYLSK
+943 
-949 TVDLTKWLGY
+949 
-959 KYLLEDLSQSER
+959 
-971 DSQQTGV
+971 
-978 GGLASNLKPLINSPV
+978 
-993 QYAFYDIDG
+993 
-1002 NGTPELIFK
+1002 
-1011 ASDIILSIVTS
+1011 
-1022 TVQTRQESASG
+1022 
-1033 IYGKGNIT
+1033 
-1041 YLEFSQP
+1041 
-1048 PLAIS
+1048 
-1053 VNPQSPVYY
+1053 
-1062 FYDNKTRQ
+1062 
-1070 LKYSRTDG
+1070 
-1078 GIKIYKDGTIRYY
+1078 
-1091 APDPELQ
+1091 
-1098 YSINKRANQRTIA
+1098 
-1111 YYRINKDKAVT
+1111 
-1122 YLLGYFQS
+1122 
-1130 NRENG
+1130 
-1135 LENYY
+1135 
-1140 NLSNTEHYTLDELD
+1140 
-1154 QNYIHSEEIDYNS
+1154 
-1167 LVWKNLVD
+1167 
-1175 FNSDNLNA
+1175 NLNA

>member
-1 LKKIFIS
+1 MKKIFFS

-91 KTSKA
+91 KTSMA
-96 LPSTGETWS
+96 LPSTGETWT
-105 KYTLIGILIISLLLV
+105 KCTLIGISIISLLLV

-167 KIPVTLHIY
+167 KIPVTLRIY

-191 SGETHSEEVE
+191 SGETHSEEEVE

-213 EKPTTTPVVPSQ
+213 ENPTTTPVIPSQPTVSENPTTTPVVPSQ
-225 PTASE
+225 PTVSE
-230 KPTTTPVVPS
+230 NPTTTPVVPS
-240 QPTASEKPTT
+240 QPTVSENP
-250 TPVVPSQPT
+250 
-259 AGEDTTTTPVVPS
+259 
-272 QPTAGED
+272 
-279 TTTTPRLTPPEEI
+279 TTTPRLTPPEEI

-349 KVRLTANSTNN
+349 KARLTANSTNN

-401 DKEHHVTLAEERK
+401 DKEHHVTLTEERK

-487 GSDQWNRS
+487 ESDQWNRS
-495 VSISAT
+495 ASISAT
-501 KKLHTRISGIDVD
+501 KKLHTRISGIDVN

-549 ATINAEV
+549 ATINEEV

-597 EIGLKDKNPYYV
+597 EIGLKDKKPYYV
-609 PNISLNNKID
+609 PSISLSNKID

-671 LDKASGKVLLF
+671 LDHASGKVLLF

-697 GSGKFIENKRFF
+697 GSGKFISNKRFF

-724 ASHYHNID
+724 ASHYHNIN

-740 SSNTISNTNSHLYS
+740 SSNTISNTNSHPHPYS

-760 YKRLLEDTAN
+760 YKRLLENTADY
-770 NSGRN
+770 SGRN

-788 TLYDINQDGLP
+788 TLYDINQDGMP
-799 ELIFLADNHPIS
+799 ELIFLADNHPIT
-811 VWTWTGWTNQNPHP
+811 VWTWTGWNNQNPHP
-825 DVARVADIAEIW
+825 DMARVADIAEIW

-878 MGPFTDKQYYES
+878 MGPFTDTHNYES

-971 DSQQTGV
+971 HSQQTGI
-978 GGLASNLKPLINSPV
+978 GSLADNLKPLINSPV
-993 QYAFYDIDG
+993 QYTFYDIDG
-1002 NGTPELIFK
+1002 NGIPELIFK
-1011 ASDIILSIVTS
+1011 ASDVILSIVTS

-1033 IYGKGNIT
+1033 TYGKGNIT
-1041 YLEFSQP
+1041 YLEFFQP

-1053 VNPQSPVYY
+1053 VNPKSPVYY
-1062 FYDNKTRQ
+1062 FYDKTGQ
-1070 LKYSRTDG
+1070 EKYSRTDG

-1098 YSINKRANQRTIA
+1098 YTTNKRANQRTIA
-1111 YYRINKDKAVT
+1111 YYKINKDKAVT